1 MTDLLPPAT
10 TAALRGL
17 ELTARRTL
25 DGALVGGHA
34 SALPGAGLEFS
45 QYRSYRPGDD
55 PRRVDWKLFSRSG
68 RYFVREAEG
77 ERSVTVRIVVDAS
90 ASMTMASGGVSK
102 FDRARELA
110 AGIAWLAHRQGD
122 AVGVTVLSDA
132 VREVLPPSR
141 ARQQVHRIVDLLA
154 RAAPSGRWPEWPRI
168 ESLFTA
174 AGGRGIVVLISDL
187 HDHAGELQVAAR
199 KLAAFRHDLA
209 VLQLVTPE
217 EERFGWQG
225 AVAFEELETGRIVE
239 LDADRSRDAYLS
251 ARTAER
257 ATQARGFADLRADH
271 QVISIAEAP
280 GPALR
285 RWLTARAA
293 RR

>member
-1 MTDLLPPAT
+1 MDLLSPTLLAS
-10 TAALRGL
+10 LRGL

-77 ERSVTVRIVVDAS
+77 ERSVTVRIVIDAS
-90 ASMTMASGGVSK
+90 ASMAMTSEGVSK

-122 AVGVTVLSDA
+122 AVGVTLLSDTI
-132 VREVLPPSR
+132 REVLPPSR
-141 ARQQVHRIVDLLA
+141 ARQQVHRVVDLLA
-154 RAAPSGRWPEWPRI
+154 RSAPQGRWPEWSRI
-168 ESLFTA
+168 EPLFTA
-174 AGGRGIVVLISDL
+174 AGGRGIVVFISDL
-187 HDHAGELQVAAR
+187 HDHADELRVAAK

-217 EERFGWQG
+217 EERFGWHG
-225 AVAFEELETGRIVE
+225 AVAFEEIETGAIIE
-239 LDADRSRDAYLS
+239 LDADRARDAYLS
-251 ARTAER
+251 TRVTER
-257 ATQARGFADLRADH
+257 AEQARGFADLRADH
-271 QVISIAEAP
+271 QVVSIDE
-280 GPALR
+280 PAGSTLR

-293 RR
+293 QR

>member
-1 MTDLLPPAT
+1 MDLLSPTLLAS
-10 TAALRGL
+10 LRGL

-90 ASMTMASGGVSK
+90 ASMTMTSSGTPK

-122 AVGVTVLSDA
+122 AVGVTLLSDT
-132 VREVLPPSR
+132 VRDVLPPSR
-141 ARQQVHRIVDLLA
+141 ARQQVHRIVDLLG
-154 RAAPSGRWPEWPRI
+154 RATPQGRWPDWPRI
-168 ESLFTA
+168 EPLFTA
-174 AGGRGIVVLISDL
+174 SGGRGIVVLISDL
-187 HDHAGELQVAAR
+187 HDHTDELRVAAR

-225 AVAFEELETGRIVE
+225 AVAFEEIETGAVVE
-239 LDADRSRDAYLS
+239 LDADRARDAYLS
-251 ARTAER
+251 ARAIEQAER
-257 ATQARGFADLRADH
+257 ARGFADLRADH
-271 QVISIAEAP
+271 QVISIDEAA
-280 GPALR
+280 GSSLR
-285 RWLTARAA
+285 RWLTARAVQ
-293 RR
+293 R